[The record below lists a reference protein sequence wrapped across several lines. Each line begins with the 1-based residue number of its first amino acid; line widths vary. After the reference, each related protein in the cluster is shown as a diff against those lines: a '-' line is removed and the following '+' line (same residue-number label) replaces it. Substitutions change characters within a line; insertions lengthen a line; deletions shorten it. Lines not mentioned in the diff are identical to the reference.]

1 MCGIVGIFVKDPC
14 LEPQLGALLV
24 PMLEALTGRGPDST
38 GVAIYPALSQPV
50 EVVKDVGPAPEVC
63 RRYGIAGRTGYQAI
77 GHTRM
82 ATESAVTPRHCHPFC
97 PAPGVCVVHNGSFSN
112 HASVRR
118 RLESDGVAFDTDN
131 DSEVAARFIGS
142 RLAGGDDLGDAM
154 RWVQKTF
161 DGFFTLLVTTA
172 TQFAVTRDD
181 FACKPAVV
189 AETDRYVAMASEYQA
204 LANLPG
210 IADASV
216 LEPAPGEIYAWT
228 R

>member
-1 MCGIVGIFVKDPC
+1 VCGIAGVFVKDPR

-38 GVAIYPALSQPV
+38 GVAIYPTSGEPV
-50 EVVKDVGPAPEVC
+50 EVVKDIGPAPVVC
-63 RRYGIAGRTGYQAI
+63 RRYGIAGRSGYQAM

-82 ATESAVTPRHCHPFC
+82 ATESAVTPRHSHPFC
-97 PAPGVCVVHNGSFSN
+97 PAPQVCVVHNGSFSN

-118 RLESDGVAFDTDN
+118 RLEADGVTFDTDN

-142 RLAGGDDLGDAM
+142 RLAGGDDLEESM
-154 RWVQKTF
+154 RWVQKSL
-161 DGFFTLLVTTA
+161 DGFFTLLVSTA

-204 LANLPG
+204 LADLPG
-210 IADASV
+210 IGDATV
-216 LEPAPGEIYAWT
+216 FEPAPGAVYVWT

>member
-1 MCGIVGIFVKDPC
+1 MCGIVGVFVQDPG

-38 GVAIYPALSQPV
+38 GVAIYPALGQPV
-50 EVVKDVGPAPEVC
+50 EVVKDIGPAAEVC
-63 RRYGIAGRTGYQAI
+63 QRYGIAGRSGYQGI

-82 ATESAVTPRHCHPFC
+82 ATESAVTPGHSHPFC
-97 PAPGVCVVHNGSFSN
+97 PAPQVCVVHNGSFSN

-118 RLESDGVAFDTDN
+118 RLEADGVTFDTDN
-131 DSEVAARFIGS
+131 DSEVAARFLGS
-142 RLAGGDDLGDAM
+142 RLAGGDDLEESM
-154 RWVQKTF
+154 RSVQKSF

-172 TQFAVTRDD
+172 TQFAVMRDD

-204 LANLPG
+204 LADLPG
-210 IADASV
+210 IADAGV
-216 LEPAPGEIYAWT
+216 FEPAPGEIYAWT